1 MRISEIIT
9 EPSKIYTDS
18 TFKLKIKLD
27 NVAAGYTLKVTYASG
42 ETETFIISRKNIED
56 ENADLLK
63 EVINKIE
70 NGSKIEICN
79 YYDNLR
85 NISSLFKSNNNFIDV
100 SLKNCMTNNV
110 TDMSSAFNG
119 CSNLT
124 NVQFQDTSNV
134 TNFKS
139 IFANCKKLKNIQNL
153 NTQKATNLNASFAS
167 CELLEKLNI
176 DCSNVL
182 TMYVTFFGC
191 KNLIE
196 LNLNNT
202 SNVTNFFMS
211 FAYCENLKRINGI
224 DFSSATGDC
233 NFTACYNLEKIQL
246 TGKISFN
253 RLVLSD
259 STKLTHETLLSILY
273 ALENT
278 ENPKK
283 LTLGKINLEKLTD
296 NEKAIAT
303 EKNWTLS

>member
-70 NGSKIEICN
+70 NGSKIEIYN

-153 NTQKATNLNASFAS
+153 NTQKATNLIASFAS

-182 TMYVTFFGC
+182 TMYITFFGC

>member
-70 NGSKIEICN
+70 NGSKIEIYN

-153 NTQKATNLNASFAS
+153 NTQKATNLIASFAS

-182 TMYVTFFGC
+182 TMYITFFGC

-202 SNVTNFFMS
+202 SNVTNFSMS

>member
-70 NGSKIEICN
+70 NGSKIEIYN

-153 NTQKATNLNASFAS
+153 NTQKATNLIASFAS

-182 TMYVTFFGC
+182 TMYITFFGC

-211 FAYCENLKRINGI
+211 FASKGKRHKTDKIFIKYKLKN
-224 DFSSATGDC
+224 
-233 NFTACYNLEKIQL
+233 
-246 TGKISFN
+246 GKIP
-253 RLVLSD
+253 L
-259 STKLTHETLLSILY
+259 
-273 ALENT
+273 
-278 ENPKK
+278 
-283 LTLGKINLEKLTD
+283 
-296 NEKAIAT
+296 
-303 EKNWTLS
+303 

>member
-70 NGSKIEICN
+70 NGSKIEIYN

-153 NTQKATNLNASFAS
+153 NTQKATNLIASFAS

-182 TMYVTFFGC
+182 TMYITFFGC

-202 SNVTNFFMS
+202 SNVTNFLMS

>member
-70 NGSKIEICN
+70 NGSKIEIYN

-153 NTQKATNLNASFAS
+153 NTQKATNLIASFAS

-182 TMYVTFFGC
+182 TMYITFFGC

-283 LTLGKINLEKLTD
+283 LILGKINLEKLTD

>member
-70 NGSKIEICN
+70 NGSKIEIYN

-139 IFANCKKLKNIQNL
+139 IFVNCKKLKNIQNL
-153 NTQKATNLNASFAS
+153 NTQKATNLIASFAS

-182 TMYVTFFGC
+182 TMYITFFGC

>member
-27 NVAAGYTLKVTYASG
+27 NVVKGYTLKVTYAND
-42 ETETFIISRKNIED
+42 ETETFVISRKNVED

-63 EVINKIE
+63 DVINKIE
-70 NGSKIEICN
+70 KESKIDIYN
-79 YYDNLR
+79 YYDNLKS
-85 NISSLFKSNNNFIDV
+85 IKSLFSSNDNFTDIN
-100 SLKNCMTNNV
+100 LENCITNNV
-110 TDMSSAFNG
+110 TDMSAAFNA

-124 NVQFQDTSNV
+124 NVQFQNTSNV
-134 TNFKS
+134 TNFTS

-153 NTQKATNLNASFAS
+153 NTQKATNLSVAFGS

-182 TMYVTFFGC
+182 TMYATFLGC

-211 FAYCENLKRINGI
+211 FAYCKNLKRINGI

>member
-9 EPSKIYTDS
+9 EPGKIYTDS

-27 NVAAGYTLKVTYASG
+27 NVAKGYTLKVTYANN
-42 ETETFIISRKNIED
+42 ETETFLISRKNVED

-63 EVINKIE
+63 DVINKIE
-70 NGSKIEICN
+70 KESKIDIYN
-79 YYDNLR
+79 YYDNLKS
-85 NISSLFKSNNNFIDV
+85 IKSLFSSNDNFTDIN
-100 SLKNCMTNNV
+100 LENCITNNV
-110 TDMSSAFNG
+110 TDMSAAFNA

-124 NVQFQDTSNV
+124 NVQFQNTSNV
-134 TNFKS
+134 TNFTS

-153 NTQKATNLNASFAS
+153 NTQKATNLNAAFGS

-182 TMYVTFFGC
+182 TMYATFWSC

-202 SNVTNFFMS
+202 SNVTNFLMS
-211 FAYCENLKRINGI
+211 FAYCNNLKQINGI
-224 DFSSATGDC
+224 DFSSAKGDC

-278 ENPKK
+278 ENSKK
-283 LTLGKINLEKLTD
+283 LILGKINLEKLTD

>member
-42 ETETFIISRKNIED
+42 KTETFIISRKNIED

-70 NGSKIEICN
+70 NGSKIEIYN

-124 NVQFQDTSNV
+124 NVQFQNTSNV
-134 TNFKS
+134 TNFTS

-182 TMYVTFFGC
+182 TMYTTFFGC

-211 FAYCENLKRINGI
+211 FVYCENLKQINGI
-224 DFSSATGDC
+224 DFSSAKGDC
-233 NFTACYNLEKIQL
+233 NFTACYNLEKMKL
-246 TGKISFN
+246 SGEISFD
-253 RLVLSD
+253 RLVLSS
-259 STKLTHETLLSILY
+259 STKLTHETLLNILY
-273 ALENT
+273 ALKRTENT
-278 ENPKK
+278 KK
-283 LTLGKINLEKLTD
+283 LILGKVNLEKLTD

>member
-70 NGSKIEICN
+70 NGSKIEIYN

-153 NTQKATNLNASFAS
+153 NTQKATNLIASFAS

-182 TMYVTFFGC
+182 TMYITFFGC

-253 RLVLSD
+253 RLVLND

>member
-70 NGSKIEICN
+70 NGSKIEIYN

-124 NVQFQDTSNV
+124 NVQFQNTSNV
-134 TNFKS
+134 TNFAN

-153 NTQKATNLNASFAS
+153 NTQKATNLNATFGS

-182 TMYVTFFGC
+182 TMYATFLGC

-202 SNVTNFFMS
+202 SNVTNFLMS
-211 FAYCENLKRINGI
+211 FAYCNNLKQINGI
-224 DFSSATGDC
+224 DFSSAKGDC
-233 NFTACYNLEKIQL
+233 HFTACYNLEKIQL

-283 LTLGKINLEKLTD
+283 LILGKINLEKLTD